1 MKKVLLIIGMAA
13 MLAACDS
20 GKNQNPSGMNSEDN
34 LEENSGEAISPQ
46 LEDSAG
52 RMEVDTVSSP
62 SDAQRQATDSIQ

>member
-13 MLAACDS
+13 MMAACD
-20 GKNQNPSGMNSEDN
+20 GAKTNNSGMNSEDN
-34 LEENSGEAISPQ
+34 MEENSGEAISPQ

>member
-20 GKNQNPSGMNSEDN
+20 GKNQNSSGMNSEDN
-34 LEENSGEAISPQ
+34 MEENSGEAISP

-52 RMEVDTVSSP
+52 GMEVDTVSAP

>member
-13 MLAACDS
+13 MMAACD
-20 GKNQNPSGMNSEDN
+20 GAKNQNSGMNSEDN
-34 LEENSGEAISPQ
+34 VEENSGEAISPQ